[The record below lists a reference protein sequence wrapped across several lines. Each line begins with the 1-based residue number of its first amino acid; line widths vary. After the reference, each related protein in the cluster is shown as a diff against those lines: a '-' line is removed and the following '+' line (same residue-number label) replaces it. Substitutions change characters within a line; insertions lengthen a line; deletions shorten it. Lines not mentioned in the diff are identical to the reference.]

1 MRPLCV
7 GRDQEKWWMPFVL
20 KCASALSN
28 GTQQDTQL
36 VLLVLEYELKATAY
50 SETTLCCE
58 RSDYTRKGEMVN
70 AFCAKV
76 CVKLN
81 RTVWP
86 LSSVWD
92 EIAHTKEKQCV
103 PFVLKCNWKASKNSE
118 ITLCGESTDCTHKGE
133 RRLFIVLDFA
143 KSTFLIKVAFL
154 CESSG

>member
-1 MRPLCV
+1 
-7 GRDQEKWWMPFVL
+7 MPFVL

-81 RTVWP
+81 RT
-86 LSSVWD
+86 
-92 EIAHTKEKQCV
+92 QCGHLV
-103 PFVLKCNWKASKNSE
+103 
-118 ITLCGESTDCTHKGE
+118 
-133 RRLFIVLDFA
+133 
-143 KSTFLIKVAFL
+143 L
-154 CESSG
+154 CEMRLHAQRRNSVFLLC